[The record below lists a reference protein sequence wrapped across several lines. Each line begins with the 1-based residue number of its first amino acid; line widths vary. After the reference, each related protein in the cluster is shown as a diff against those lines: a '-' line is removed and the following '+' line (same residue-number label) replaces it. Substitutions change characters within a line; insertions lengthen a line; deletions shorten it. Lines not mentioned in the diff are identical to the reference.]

1 MQPAYAILIA
11 FAAGLAGTLMVGL
24 TNTMLQGAITDEYRG
39 RIMSIFS
46 FMFIGLTPAGQLVLG
61 GIGTPLGIHA
71 ALIVAGG
78 VAFVVGLFGA
88 IRVHVVRDW
97 GQKHDAA
104 AAGVRAPAATR
115 EALPAHGREVVGGLT
130 PTITLGEASALK

>member
-1 MQPAYAILIA
+1 MA
-11 FAAGLAGTLMVGL
+11 GL

-61 GIGTPLGIHA
+61 AIGTPLGIHA
-71 ALIVAGG
+71 ALIAAGS

-88 IRVHVVRDW
+88 VRVHSVRDW
-97 GQKHDAA
+97 VQTRPVVVMPVAVPLLRERVAA
-104 AAGVRAPAATR
+104 DRR
-115 EALPAHGREVVGGLT
+115 EAAGGLT
-130 PTITLGEASALK
+130 PTYNLGEASALK

>member
-1 MQPAYAILIA
+1 MA
-11 FAAGLAGTLMVGL
+11 
-24 TNTMLQGAITDEYRG
+24 
-39 RIMSIFS
+39 IFS

-61 GIGTPLGIHA
+61 AIGTPLGIHA

-97 GQKHDAA
+97 GQTREPVAATEARVPVAA
-104 AAGVRAPAATR
+104 AR
-115 EALPAHGREVVGGLT
+115 ELVPAHGREVVGGLT

>member
-1 MQPAYAILIA
+1 MA
-11 FAAGLAGTLMVGL
+11 GL

-61 GIGTPLGIHA
+61 AIGTPLGIHA
-71 ALIVAGG
+71 ALIAAGS

-88 IRVHVVRDW
+88 VRVHSVRDW
-97 GQKHDAA
+97 VQTREPVSVPVTVPVAVPAA
-104 AAGVRAPAATR
+104 RAPVAADRR
-115 EALPAHGREVVGGLT
+115 EAAGGLT
-130 PTITLGEASALK
+130 PTYSLGEASALK